1 MPTLLIILAGM
12 FLLLQLA
19 PGDTV
24 DALIAQMGGGGDAKL
39 AEDLRRFYG
48 LDLSIPAQLGN
59 YLWRLIRFD
68 LGFSAIYGKPVSTVI
83 FERLPATLA
92 LMTAALSF
100 AFFVGLVLGVIAAKR
115 VNGWPDTVI
124 STLGLI
130 FYATPSFWFGL
141 MAIVFFS
148 VHLQWLPAGG
158 FEDVAS
164 GLTGFARLRDIAA
177 HLVLPTLTL
186 GLIFLA
192 IYLRIMRASMLE
204 VLTLDFVRTAR
215 AKGLDETRVMLRHVL
230 RNAMLPMVTLIGLQ
244 AGTMLGGSVVV
255 ESVFSLPGLG
265 RLAYEA
271 VVQRDLNTL
280 LGIVFI
286 SALLVIFVNFLVD
299 LLYARLDPRIGTGAH
314 PDGGPQAFCTGLYAQ
329 SCSRHWAV
337 AADCDHHHGAD
348 GGLVLSAR
356 PAGACGP
363 SPAMARCQSAVSAG
377 HG

>member
-24 DALIAQMGGGGDAKL
+24 DALIAQMGGGGDAAL
-39 AEDLRRFYG
+39 AEELRRFYG

-68 LGFSAIYGKPVSTVI
+68 LGFSAIYGKPVATVI

-100 AFFVGLVLGVIAAKR
+100 AFFVGLVLGVMAAKR

-158 FEDVAS
+158 FED
-164 GLTGFARLRDIAA
+164 IAGSPFWGNSILQTPSI
-177 HLVLPTLTL
+177 HMP
-186 GLIFLA
+186 
-192 IYLRIMRASMLE
+192 S
-204 VLTLDFVRTAR
+204 TAQ
-215 AKGLDETRVMLRHVL
+215 AVGARHV
-230 RNAMLPMVTLIGLQ
+230 G
-244 AGTMLGGSVVV
+244 AGGD
-255 ESVFSLPGLG
+255 
-265 RLAYEA
+265 
-271 VVQRDLNTL
+271 QR
-280 LGIVFI
+280 F
-286 SALLVIFVNFLVD
+286 
-299 LLYARLDPRIGTGAH
+299 GTPLHVG
-314 PDGGPQAFCTGLYAQ
+314 Q
-329 SCSRHWAV
+329 
-337 AADCDHHHGAD
+337 
-348 GGLVLSAR
+348 GLV
-356 PAGACGP
+356 
-363 SPAMARCQSAVSAG
+363 
-377 HG
+377 

>member
-1 MPTLLIILAGM
+1 MRVLALAGRRLAASLPTLVLILAGM

-24 DALIAQMGGGGDAKL
+24 DALLAQMGGGGDAAVA
-39 AEDLRRFYG
+39 AELRRFYG
-48 LDLSIPAQLGN
+48 LDLSVPAQLGN
-59 YLWRLIRFD
+59 YFWRLIRLD
-68 LGFSAIYGKPVSTVI
+68 LGFSSIYGKPVATVI
-83 FERLPATLA
+83 LERLPTTLL
-92 LMTAALSF
+92 LMSSALSF
-100 AFFVGLVLGVIAAKR
+100 AFFVGLVLGVLAARR
-115 VNGWPDTVI
+115 VNGWADTLI
-124 STLGLI
+124 STLGLV

-141 MAIVFFS
+141 MAIVLFS
-148 VHLQWLPAGG
+148 VHLAWLPAGG
-158 FEDVAS
+158 FEEIGS
-164 GLTGFARLRDIAA
+164 GYTGLRRALDIAS

-215 AKGLDETRVMLRHVL
+215 SKGLDETRVLTRHVL

-280 LGIVFI
+280 LGIVFV
-286 SALLVIFVNFLVD
+286 SALLVIVVNFLVD
-299 LLYARLDPRIGTGAH
+299 LVYARLDPRIGTG
-314 PDGGPQAFCTGLYAQ
+314 
-329 SCSRHWAV
+329 R
-337 AADCDHHHGAD
+337 
-348 GGLVLSAR
+348 
-356 PAGACGP
+356 
-363 SPAMARCQSAVSAG
+363 
-377 HG
+377 